1 MKNVLIGS
9 FLGAIVF
16 FLWGFIYWSILPTGP
31 MIFGKT
37 SDEEALAKQLK
48 QSLPTA
54 GTYYI
59 PEPELM
65 YSDEEEYSRRHQAG
79 PVATVFIFPEGKP
92 VMPARTFILGFL
104 GFFASVLLMGFVLQM
119 AAPVLK
125 TYGSRVCLVL
135 TAGLIGVALSD
146 LGPPVWYWFPWGL
159 WVGTAIF
166 HITGWL
172 LVSLILARFVKA

>member
-16 FLWGFIYWSILPTGP
+16 FFWGFIYWSILPTGP

-37 SDEEALAKQLK
+37 SEEEVLAKQLK

-65 YSDEEEYSRRHQAG
+65 YSDEEEFTRRHQAG
-79 PVATVFIFPEGKP
+79 PVATIFIFPEGKP
-92 VMPARTFILGFL
+92 VMPARTFILGFVDDISIRVS
-104 GFFASVLLMGFVLQM
+104 GNRTQSRIDIRSASR
-119 AAPVLK
+119 
-125 TYGSRVCLVL
+125 YG
-135 TAGLIGVALSD
+135 THD
-146 LGPPVWYWFPWGL
+146 LGRNAFRG
-159 WVGTAIF
+159 
-166 HITGWL
+166 
-172 LVSLILARFVKA
+172 